1 MNKYVQRMSAGLL
14 IAAGTSLLAQSPPP
28 GAGDTGRILEP
39 PSEPVKVKSWMDQ
52 DEARQYKIQGTEI
65 FTYPDIL
72 ECGQQLENLSAPA
85 GARIVIPLEV
95 GDKLIRLGL
104 AMSGGQGDA
113 DMYLSQGEV
122 PGLHSYQYRPYVNGN
137 IEEIQLEDPGA
148 GRWFLMVHAYRAF
161 SGVSIALNCVESREE
176 VLNTEFTP
184 DQDIELALY
193 YELSLQQTTNEVRNT
208 ALQSQLLNKQGRDAF
223 DAGQY
228 DEALEAWNQWVN
240 LEPRNPRPVALVGDL
255 YLRTEDLEN
264 AVSYYRKSL
273 ELQPGQ
279 IGLMSRLS
287 SLLDVK
293 MGDSEAAKEMLNH
306 FARLFPT
313 SSGVALTQA
322 EWLIRRNRYEE
333 AVEIIETVV
342 EMDPENLKAMSI
354 MHPLLR
360 DQDERYAN
368 MLRMLEVG
376 QLPGREASLGY
387 TIKDDGLLT
396 RPESWVLMDFIYRMA
411 GESPSAEQRI
421 LFESLLPRDTI
432 TVEDFRIGRLSSNWI
447 SSHQEVFEEGGS
459 MVLSADATQ
468 AEAFLRLKRSDS
480 MHNGFVEAW
489 IDDSQGYFWM
499 YARRGQGNMV
509 RFGFADNG
517 QLYLQVW
524 MNDRLIN
531 NQTRIW
537 SRLPGDAVLRLE
549 LQGDGAMG
557 YINGEKAFS
566 SPVTIPESMGLGW
579 WGIAPWSA
587 KLGTA
592 SVTVSKVS
600 GGPLPVRLGLIPHE
614 ELSRPS
620 ENKVGGLSQKLT
632 GLASELSTLA
642 PEWFTQDDRGDLTRL
657 KFEEDEELR
666 LMSRYYRMRLLPMLR
681 VRSYRAL
688 DLEALGKIALEQ
700 RLDGFTLLVERMPE
714 PEWLEQAQR
723 MVMKSGI
730 TLHFI
735 LLDNKTGKAS
745 FRELCGNIGVFAG
758 PRRVKTLSLE
768 YASRLSP
775 TLFED
780 AGPDT
785 VIYLDNTP
793 EMEKR

>member
-14 IAAGTSLLAQSPPP
+14 IATGTFLLAQSPPP
-28 GAGDTGRILEP
+28 GARDTGRIIEDP
-39 PSEPVKVKSWMDQ
+39 PEPVKVSNWMDQ
-52 DEARQYKIQGTEI
+52 QEARQFQIQGTEI

-72 ECGQQLENLSAPA
+72 ECGQKLENLSAPA

-95 GDKLIRLGL
+95 GEKLIRMGL
-104 AMSGGQGDA
+104 SMSGGQGDA
-113 DMYLSQGEV
+113 DMYLSRGEV

-137 IEEIQLEDPGA
+137 IEDIYLEDPEA

-176 VLNTEFTP
+176 VVSKDFTP

-193 YELSLQQTTNEVRNT
+193 YELSLQQTTNQVRNT

-223 DAGQY
+223 DAGHY
-228 DEALEAWNQWVN
+228 NEALEAWTQWIN
-240 LEPRNPRPVALVGDL
+240 LEPKNPRPVALVGDL
-255 YLRTEDLEN
+255 YLRSEDLEN
-264 AVSYYRKSL
+264 AVSYYQKSL

-279 IGLMSRLS
+279 IGLMSRLAR
-287 SLLDVK
+287 LLDEK
-293 MGDSEAAKEMLNH
+293 MEDPEAAKQMLNH

-333 AVEIIETVV
+333 AVEIIGAVV
-342 EMDPENLKAMSI
+342 DEDPENLKAMSI
-354 MHPLLR
+354 IHPLLR
-360 DQDERYAN
+360 SQDERYEN
-368 MLRMLEVG
+368 MLKMLEIG
-376 QLPGREASLGY
+376 QLPGREANLGY

-411 GESPSAEQRI
+411 GESPSAEQRV
-421 LFESLLPRDTI
+421 LFENLLPRDTI
-432 TVEDFRIGRLSSNWI
+432 TAEDFRIGRLSSNWI

-459 MVLSADATQ
+459 MILSADATQ
-468 AEAFLRLKRSDS
+468 AEAFLRLKRSDA

-566 SPVTIPESMGLGW
+566 SPVTIPENMGLGW

-600 GGPLPVRLGLIPHE
+600 GGPLPVRLGLIPQQ
-614 ELSRPS
+614 ELNKPS
-620 ENKVGGLSQKLT
+620 ADKVGALSERFT
-632 GLASELSTLA
+632 SVASELSTLA
-642 PEWFTQDDRGDLTRL
+642 PEWYTQDDRGDLSRL
-657 KFEEDEELR
+657 VFEEDEELR

-688 DLEALGKIALEQ
+688 DLSELGKVALEQ
-700 RLDGFTLLVERMPE
+700 RVDGFTLLVERMPE
-714 PEWLEQAQR
+714 PEWLEQAQM

-735 LLDNKTGKAS
+735 LLDPKTGKAS

-758 PRRVKTLSLE
+758 PRRVRTLSLE
-768 YASRLSP
+768 YANSLSRNI
-775 TLFED
+775 FED
-780 AGPDT
+780 TGPDT

-793 EMEKR
+793 EMDKR